1 MNDVDRRTRHF
12 RQRNGARGGFG
23 FGRSRTSESVILG
36 RRLAFGQSLLHD
48 HVDGAA
54 VFGVHADHRA
64 GAAGHAQGFEDAAV
78 IEHENAGIRHE
89 ELETGDAVADELFH
103 FLKARIGKIGDDAM
117 EAVVGD
123 SFRGCLLHP
132 CVECGAQRLAF
143 VLDREVDESGG
154 TAECGC
160 AGAGLE
166 IIRARSAAER
176 HVQVCV
182 DVNPAGEDVFAGHI
196 EDTPGVFARQA
207 AADGDDLA
215 VLNGKVGLVSIC
227 GSGHGPVGNDSVES
241 HSRPLWCWDRGR
253 SVLESRHYLYQFR
266 SGRERRMNFGIT
278 IKPDLEVAPAG
289 LGGLGGLGGAAAGTG
304 DARRGHRQHPHAGAR
319 GGGVEHDDAVGVDP
333 ALDELVARLLGRGDG
348 AGDAAA
354 EVDRDD
360 VTVLLEQ
367 RLVDGEEIADRRL

>member
-1 MNDVDRRTRHF
+1 
-12 RQRNGARGGFG
+12 
-23 FGRSRTSESVILG
+23 ILG

-278 IKPDLEVAPAG
+278 IKPDLEVERILSLTEQAERAG
-289 LGGLGGLGGAAAGTG
+289 FKYGWIFDSHVLWKEPYPLLTLMASRTRKMKLGTCVTNTAVRDLTVTASLFATLHLISGGLM
-304 DARRGHRQHPHAGAR
+304 
-319 GGGVEHDDAVGVDP
+319 V
-333 ALDELVARLLGRGDG
+333 
-348 AGDAAA
+348 
-354 EVDRDD
+354 
-360 VTVLLEQ
+360 
-367 RLVDGEEIADRRL
+367 